1 MSNEAFLRVPLLEEV
16 SDPLDELGGL
26 SAGLDDTTE
35 RLPYLL

>member
-1 MSNEAFLRVPLLEEV
+1 VDRSFLRIPLLEEV
-16 SDPLDELGGL
+16 SDPLDGLGGL